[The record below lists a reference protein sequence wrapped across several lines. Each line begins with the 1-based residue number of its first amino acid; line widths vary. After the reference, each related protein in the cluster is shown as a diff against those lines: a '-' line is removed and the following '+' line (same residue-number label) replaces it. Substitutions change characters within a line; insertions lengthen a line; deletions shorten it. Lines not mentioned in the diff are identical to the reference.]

1 MRKLL
6 LGALGGTVA
15 AAIAIAPVN
24 AAPNDPLYA
33 KQWGLH
39 RIQAEQ
45 AWTTSTGANALV
57 AVVDTGVDLGH
68 PDLAANLVTYS
79 DADMVHPSGSDG
91 AQDANGHGTHVA
103 GIVAAISGNG
113 LGVAG
118 TAPSAKV
125 LPVRVLDDEG
135 SGNDAQIS
143 SGIRYAADKGAKVI
157 NLSLGYL
164 SGAGEVLRVTGL
176 QLGPVYSA
184 IDYAWS
190 KGAVVV
196 VAAGNDSVP
205 LCAEPSAHPKVVCVG
220 ATDSR
225 DLRSYFSNS
234 DATMTKNFI
243 VAPGGEG
250 LISCDGDIWSTVWR
264 DVDTQYCTSSGK
276 GYDSYAGTSMAAPFV
291 SGVAALLSSKGLN
304 NAAIVSCLGS
314 TTDDLGTPGRDP
326 IFGYGR
332 VNARKAVTNC

>member
-15 AAIAIAPVN
+15 TAIAITPVN
-24 AAPNDPLYA
+24 AAPNDPLYV

-45 AWTTSTGANALV
+45 AWTTTTGANALV
-57 AVVDTGVDLGH
+57 AVVDTGVDLSH
-68 PDLAANLVTYS
+68 PDLAANLVSYS
-79 DADMVHPSGSDG
+79 NADMVDTKANDG

-103 GIVAAISGNG
+103 GIVAAIAGNG
-113 LGVAG
+113 VGVAG

-125 LPVRVLDDEG
+125 LPVRVLNAEG

-143 SGIRYAADKGAKVI
+143 SGIRFAADKGAKVI

-176 QLGPVYSA
+176 QLKPVYSA

-234 DATMTKNFI
+234 DATMTKNFL

-264 DVDTQYCTSSGK
+264 DVKTQYCRNYGS

-304 NAAIVSCLGS
+304 NAAIVSCLGR
-314 TTDDLGTPGRDP
+314 TTDDLGAPGRDP

-332 VNARKAVTNC
+332 VNALKAVTNC